1 VGRPPRAALWG
12 VHLAPSLWGVHP
24 VSEDFRQWRHI
35 PDTYIRVSCI
45 LDPALPPSASPAA
58 VPSQAAGPERFNQKE
73 SAMSNGHIKTLEQL
87 FAHPTSHNIHWRDVV
102 RMLEAHG
109 ATCTETKHDHLK
121 VVLGRHEMTFHIPHG
136 SHALESDHEIAAIRR
151 FLRQCGLE
159 PVGNAS

>member
-1 VGRPPRAALWG
+1 VAGARVSRAPRPFLARRARWG
-12 VHLAPSLWGVHP
+12 GHP
-24 VSEDFRQWRHI
+24 VSPKARGCRHNSDI
-35 PDTYIRVSCI
+35 HIRISRI
-45 LDPALPPSASPAA
+45 LHPAPFPSAS
-58 VPSQAAGPERFNQKE
+58 SQALGVERFNQKE

-121 VVLGRHEMTFHIPHG
+121 VVLGGHEMTFHIPHG